1 MEARR
6 RAERQAEQASGVSKQ
21 AGGLVFTS
29 VTPVGL
35 SHSTLG
41 EEHDP
46 VSSLLPDFLSFWGL
60 LMGWFDILKSTKNKL
75 FFTQNYCKHT
85 KRLPAKKKSCS
96 STTEADMKLRSFSN
110 EQK

>member
-6 RAERQAEQASGVSKQ
+6 RAERQAEQASGVSKR

-60 LMGWFDILKSTKNKL
+60 LMG
-75 FFTQNYCKHT
+75 
-85 KRLPAKKKSCS
+85 
-96 STTEADMKLRSFSN
+96 
-110 EQK
+110 